1 MRSVVVHAPLD
12 LRVED
17 APPAK
22 NPGAGEVKVSLAAGG
37 ICGSDLHYY
46 QHGGFGTIRLREPMI
61 LGHEVAGTVTAIGEG
76 VTRVKVG
83 DRVAVNPNQ
92 PCGHCRYCIE
102 GHPNQCLDV
111 RFYGSAMRFPHVQ
124 GAFRDEIVIAQEQAF
139 PVKFEVPLAE
149 AAFAEPFS
157 VALHATTRAGSVLG
171 KKVLVTGCG
180 PIGCLTIM
188 AARQGGASEIVAT
201 DVSAPALAT
210 AAKVGADVVLN
221 VADKPDALS
230 PYAPHKGYFDAAFEC
245 SGNPRALVGA
255 LEVTRPLGSVVL
267 VGLGGEAT
275 LPMNSVVTKE
285 LKVAGAFRT
294 GVEFGWAVELISNRR
309 VDMRPLLTASYP
321 IEQAVEAFQ
330 FAGDKARAMKVQLTF
345 AGAQ

>member
-1 MRSVVVHAPLD
+1 MRTVVVHAPLD
-12 LRVED
+12 LRVETL
-17 APPAK
+17 APAPG
-22 NPGAGEVKVSLAAGG
+22 PGAGQVKVALAAGG

-46 QHGGFGTIRLREPMI
+46 QHGGFGAIRLKEPMI
-61 LGHEVAGTVTAIGEG
+61 LGHEVAGTVVEVGAD
-76 VTRVKVG
+76 VARVKVG
-83 DRVAVNPNQ
+83 DHVAVNPSH

-102 GHPNQCLDV
+102 GHANQCLDV

-124 GAFRDEIVIAQEQAF
+124 GAFRDEIVITQEQAF
-139 PVKFEVPLAE
+139 PVRSDVPLAE

-157 VALHATTRAGSVLG
+157 VALHAATRAGSVLG

-188 AARQGGASEIVAT
+188 AARQGGASEIVVT

-210 AAKVGADVVLN
+210 AGKVGADIALN
-221 VADKPDALS
+221 VAEKPDALAA
-230 PYAPHKGYFDAAFEC
+230 YTPHKGYFDMTFEC
-245 SGNPRALVGA
+245 SGNPRALLGA
-255 LEVTRPLGSVVL
+255 LDVTRPLGAIVL

-285 LKVAGAFRT
+285 LKVCGAFRT
-294 GVEFGWAVELISNRR
+294 GVEFGWAVDLISNRR

-321 IEQAVEAFQ
+321 VEQAVEAFQ
-330 FAGDKARAMKVQLTF
+330 FAADKSRSMKVQINF

>member
-12 LRVED
+12 LRVETI
-17 APPAK
+17 APTTA
-22 NPGAGEVKVSLAAGG
+22 PGQGQVKVNLAAGG

-46 QHGGFGTIRLREPMI
+46 QHGGFGTIRLKEPMI
-61 LGHEVAGTVTAIGEG
+61 LGHEVAGIVVAVGEG
-76 VTRVKVG
+76 VTRVSVG
-83 DRVAVNPNQ
+83 DHVAVNPSH

-124 GAFRDEIVIAQEQAF
+124 GAFRDEIVITQEQAY
-139 PVKFEVPLAE
+139 PVKPEVPLSE

-157 VALHATTRAGSVLG
+157 VALHAATRAGSVLG

-188 AARQGGASEIVAT
+188 AARQGGASEIAVT

-210 AAKVGADVVLN
+210 AAKVGADYALN
-221 VADKPDALS
+221 VAEKPDALA
-230 PYAPHKGYFDAAFEC
+230 PYAPNKGYFDMTFEC

-255 LEVTRPLGSVVL
+255 LEVTRPLGAVVL

-275 LPMNSVVTKE
+275 LPMNAVVTKE
-285 LKVAGAFRT
+285 LEVCGAFRT
-294 GVEFGWAVELISNRR
+294 GVEFGWAVDLISNRR
-309 VDMRPLLTASYP
+309 VDMRPLLTATYP
-321 IEQAVEAFQ
+321 VEKAVEAFQ
-330 FAGDKARAMKVQLTF
+330 FAGDKSRAMKVQLSF

>member
-12 LRVED
+12 LRVENMPSPN
-17 APPAK
+17 PPG
-22 NPGAGEVKVSLAAGG
+22 PGEVKVSLAAGG

-46 QHGGFGTIRLREPMI
+46 QHGGFGAIRLKQPMI
-61 LGHEVAGTVTAIGEG
+61 LGHEVAGTVVEVGEN
-76 VTRVKVG
+76 VTRVSVG
-83 DRVAVNPNQ
+83 DRVAVNPSN

-102 GHPNQCLDV
+102 GHSNQCLDV

-124 GAFRDEIVIAQEQAF
+124 GAFRDEIVVTQEQAF
-139 PVKFEVPLAE
+139 PVKSDVPLDE
-149 AAFAEPFS
+149 LAFAEPFS
-157 VALHATTRAGSVLG
+157 VALHAATRAGSVLG

-188 AARQGGASEIVAT
+188 AARQGGASEIVVT

-210 AAKVGADVVLN
+210 AAKIGADQTLN
-221 VADKPDALS
+221 VADRPEALA
-230 PYAPHKGYFDAAFEC
+230 PYAAHKGYFDMTFEC
-245 SGNPRALVGA
+245 SGNPRALIGA
-255 LEVTRPLGSVVL
+255 LEVTRPLGAIVL

-285 LKVAGAFRT
+285 LKVCGAFRT
-294 GVEFGWAVELISNRR
+294 GVEFGWAVDLISNRR
-309 VDMRPLLTASYP
+309 VDMRPLLTATYP

-330 FAGDKARAMKVQLTF
+330 FAGDKSRAMKVQLSF